1 MRAEQVPQG
10 VGVPNASG
18 HNASSAIPPRAV
30 GMAKM
35 VPLGPCPNGCSRL
48 PGKWSRSAK
57 KNVCPSVFV
66 DVRNANGLTRSEWSV
81 GLGRE

>member
-35 VPLGPCPNGCSRL
+35 VPLGPCPNRLLQTAREVEPLGEEERL
-48 PGKWSRSAK
+48 PEC
-57 KNVCPSVFV
+57 VC
-66 DVRNANGLTRSEWSV
+66 
-81 GLGRE
+81 